1 MSNKRVTSLDEIREQ
16 AEPEVITIPGFRPGT
31 TINVAVKAVDLTP
44 ILLETGI
51 SNPLTA
57 IVQKKTMEGKSK
69 EEIEK
74 EIEDKASEGIDV
86 NKLLPAI
93 DAIVKETL
101 VQPTYE
107 EITAIRELTLDQ
119 KLAIFDYATGGNNLI
134 SFRKK

>member
-1 MSNKRVTSLDEIREQ
+1 MSNKRVTSLDEIRKQ
-16 AEPEVITIPGFRPGT
+16 AEPEVIEIPGFRPGT

-44 ILLETGI
+44 FLLETGI
-51 SNPLTA
+51 SNPLMA
-57 IVQKKTMEGKSK
+57 IVQKKTAEGKGK
-69 EEIEK
+69 EEIAQ
-74 EIEDKASEGIDV
+74 EIEEKASEGIDT

-107 EITAIRELTLDQ
+107 EITAIRDLTLDQ
-119 KLAIFDYATGGNNLI
+119 KLTIFEYATGGNPLI